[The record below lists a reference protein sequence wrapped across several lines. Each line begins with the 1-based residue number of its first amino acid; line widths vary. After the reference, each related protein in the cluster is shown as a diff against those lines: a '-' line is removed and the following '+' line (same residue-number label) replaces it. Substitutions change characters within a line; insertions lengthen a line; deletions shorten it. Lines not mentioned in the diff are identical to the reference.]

1 MGRKS
6 TRENKN
12 IYQLSREAAGLSRE
26 AAAEALVFI
35 SSDRIEKIEYE
46 ISAPHPEE
54 VLAMAQCYKA
64 PALCNYYCSHE
75 CPIGQEYVP
84 EVKLGSLE
92 KITLEMVVQLN
103 ALTREKERLMEITV
117 DGTISPDEQEDFE
130 RIRASLDKMA
140 LTIDAMRLWVDEQGA
155 DPAGT

>member
-12 IYQLSREAAGLSRE
+12 IYQISRENTGLSRE
-26 AAAEALVFI
+26 AAAEAMKYV

-46 ISAPHPEE
+46 TSTPHPEE
-54 VLAMAQCYKA
+54 VLAMAECYRV
-64 PALCNYYCSHE
+64 PTLCNYYCSHE

-84 EVKLGSLE
+84 EVTVSGLE

-103 ALTREKERLMEITV
+103 TLSKEKERLMEITV
-117 DGTISPDEQEDFE
+117 DGKVSEEERADFD

-140 LTIDAMRLWVDEQGA
+140 LTIDAMKLWVDNQAEMSKE
-155 DPAGT
+155 

>member
-26 AAAEALVFI
+26 AAAEAMGFL

-46 ISAPHPEE
+46 TSAPHPEE
-54 VLAMAQCYKA
+54 VLAMAKCYKA
-64 PALCNYYCSHE
+64 PALCNHYCSHA
-75 CPIGQEYVP
+75 CPIGREYVP
-84 EVKLGSLE
+84 EVTVGTLE

-103 ALTREKERLMEITV
+103 TLNREKERLMEITA
-117 DGTISPDEQEDFE
+117 DGEVSPDERQDFD
-130 RIRASLDKMA
+130 RIRDALDKMA
-140 LTIDAMRLWVDEQGA
+140 LTIDAMRLRVDDRTAE
-155 DPAGT
+155 